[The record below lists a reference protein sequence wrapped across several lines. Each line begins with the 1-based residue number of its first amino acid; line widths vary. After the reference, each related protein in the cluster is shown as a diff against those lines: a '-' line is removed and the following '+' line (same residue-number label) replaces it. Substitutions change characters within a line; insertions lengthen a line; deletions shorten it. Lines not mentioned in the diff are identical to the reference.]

1 MSMDRQQ
8 EFLRLFLKHQ
18 EELRAFIGSLVRDY
32 HLRDDILQETALVL
46 WKKFDEYDPGRPFGA
61 WARGVTAHKI
71 MQSFDRIKRCPLQ
84 FSPNATQAI
93 LMACQDTRQDF
104 SEERAALQ
112 KCLGSL
118 PDRSR
123 NLIAM
128 RYEQGLKLKEIA
140 EQTSSTL
147 DAVHKTLSRI
157 RQLLR
162 KCVEERIALEQELGP

>member
-1 MSMDRQQ
+1 MNEDRQQ
-8 EFLRLFLKHQ
+8 DFLRLFLRHQ
-18 EELRAFIGSLVRDY
+18 EELRAFIGSLVRDR
-32 HLRDDILQETALVL
+32 HMRDDILQESALVL
-46 WKKFDEYDPGRPFGA
+46 WRKFDEYDPARSFGA

-93 LMACQDTRQDF
+93 LMACQDSRMDI
-104 SEERAALQ
+104 SEEQEALQ
-112 KCLGSL
+112 QCLGNL

-123 NLIAM
+123 NLVSM
-128 RYEQGLKLKEIA
+128 RYEQGLKLREIA
-140 EQTSSTL
+140 EQTASSL

-162 KCVEERIALEQELGP
+162 KCVEDRLALEQEMGS